1 MYYSSMNYLYIKA
14 KLDLIVK
21 INVYIINEND
31 SLKLHHHLVRVYLPY
46 PRETRKQ
53 SNKVTK

>member
-1 MYYSSMNYLYIKA
+1 MNYSSMNYLYIKA

-31 SLKLHHHLVRVYLPY
+31 SLKLHHHSARVYLPY

>member
-1 MYYSSMNYLYIKA
+1 MNYLYVKA

-21 INVYIINEND
+21 INVYIVNENN
-31 SLKLHHHLVRVYLPY
+31 SLKLQHHLARVYLPY

>member
-1 MYYSSMNYLYIKA
+1 MNYLYVKA

-21 INVYIINEND
+21 INVYIVNENN
-31 SLKLHHHLVRVYLPY
+31 SLKLQHHLARVYLHY

>member
-1 MYYSSMNYLYIKA
+1 MKYSSMNYLYVKA

-21 INVYIINEND
+21 INVYIVNENN
-31 SLKLHHHLVRVYLPY
+31 SLKLQHHLARVYLHY